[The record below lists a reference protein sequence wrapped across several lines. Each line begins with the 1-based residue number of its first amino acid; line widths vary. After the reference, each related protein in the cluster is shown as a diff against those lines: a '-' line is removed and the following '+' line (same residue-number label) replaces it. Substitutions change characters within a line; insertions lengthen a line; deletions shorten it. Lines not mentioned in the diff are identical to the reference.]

1 MSFLK
6 QLPPKPGPA
15 FKNLLPILESIPIA
29 LLTSMT
35 FAPVFSHKADTELI
49 ELILWA
55 KKALA
60 ISFESSEL
68 QMFVLRIL
76 FLSIQLE

>member
-15 FKNLLPILESIPIA
+15 LRNSDPILLSKPIA
-29 LLTSMT
+29 LETSVI
-35 FAPVFSHKADTELI
+35 FESVNSHKAEIEFI

-55 KKALA
+55 RNALA

-68 QMFVLRIL
+68 QR
-76 FLSIQLE
+76 S